1 MPEYTQEQL
10 EEAFNKVKSPSHW
23 KNPINRIIEAKDK
36 NVVAAAIMHFTAT
49 TAYFEKL
56 PNTNEVN
63 KDMWLRVKAAGYRMG
78 PAGDH

>member
-1 MPEYTQEQL
+1 MYSDDEL
-10 EEAFNKVKSPSHW
+10 KAAFDKVCSPTDW
-23 KNPINRIIEAKDK
+23 KKPINSIIEAKDK
-36 NVVAAAIMHFTAT
+36 NIVAEAIMHYTAT

-78 PAGDH
+78 PAGDF